1 MSIHAFLLVASLGMA
16 SSPVPQTSDTL
27 GAIRA
32 VKEEFSERYWASVVQ
47 GRGGMRMSFEEHK
60 EWLGI
65 RCSPDDGNAD
75 CFGGDWVRGRCPAD
89 LMCHPSTDRL
99 EELLLDGA
107 REHPAS
113 DYLTGQSVFN
123 LLRFGRPLE
132 AMEIAQGCQASEGW
146 CRALE
151 GHALQSVGRV
161 QEAEA
166 HFRAFIEMAPDS
178 VRCRYADAT
187 WLLGSWSYLD
197 GRRTFS
203 PPDVWSRWSE
213 RPCGERMAVADT
225 LWWLADPL
233 FIVEGNDR
241 WAEHIDRSLKSRW
254 YFEISDARPTQ
265 RSTQDWVDT
274 RWGNFSRRGPWDSF
288 QNQDPVPLSGALAVW
303 TSQKAARYHF
313 MPDFEGEGFENPT
326 WRLLS
331 EVDSDEGYTPPY
343 GPFHHLPVQ
352 IARFRSRPPPSD
364 DPEPGPSSTNSL
376 RIAAAGTVQETPIA
390 DVAQSAYLTLSDGP
404 ESFPLQLEAAFHEG
418 RAVFLADAPS
428 QRYVASLEVITE
440 AGIGWHREMIQPL
453 ATEGAGLSD
462 ILLYEPQ
469 GRNEPDSLMAA
480 ASTMLPTTEIHSLSQ
495 LGLYW
500 EVYGA
505 EADVGVEFQLRLEKE
520 GGGFVERLRRLL
532 PGGEEEAPGTLSWEE
547 PATGPVSPKAIVL
560 DVEGLEPGRYTLVVR
575 ARWEGQEVV
584 ERTRVMVVR

>member
-1 MSIHAFLLVASLGMA
+1 MPLQALLLFATLGMDP
-16 SSPVPQTSDTL
+16 SPVAQTSDTL
-27 GAIRA
+27 DAIRT
-32 VKEEFSERYWASVVQ
+32 VKEELIERYRTSVVQ
-47 GRGGMRMSFEEHK
+47 GRDFRGRRTPAEVRD
-60 EWLGI
+60 WLGS

-75 CFGGDWVRGRCPAD
+75 CFGGDWVRERCPAD
-89 LMCHPSTDRL
+89 LMCHPPSDRL
-99 EELLLDGA
+99 EDLLLVGA
-107 REHPAS
+107 REHPES
-113 DYLTGQSVFN
+113 EFLTGQAVFN

-132 AMEIAQGCQASEGW
+132 AMEIAQACQASEGW

-151 GHALQSVGRV
+151 GHVLQSVGRV
-161 QEAEA
+161 QEAGA
-166 HFRAFIEMAPDS
+166 LFRAFVESAPDS
-178 VRCRYADAT
+178 VKCRNADAT

-197 GRRTFS
+197 ERRTMS
-203 PPDVWSRWSE
+203 PPEMWRRWSE
-213 RPCGERMAVADT
+213 RQCAERMAASDT
-225 LWWLADPL
+225 IWWLADPL

-241 WAEHIDRSLKSRW
+241 WAEHINRALKAKW
-254 YFEISDARPTQ
+254 VLEIRGIGSSQD
-265 RSTQDWVDT
+265 SQDWIDT
-274 RWGNFSRRGPWDSF
+274 RWAAWLRRGPWDSYHT
-288 QNQDPVPLSGALAVW
+288 QAPVRNGTPTRW
-303 TSQKAARYHF
+303 TSKEAARYHF
-313 MPDFEGEGFENPT
+313 IPDFEGEGFENPT

-343 GPFHHLPVQ
+343 GPFHLLPVQ

-480 ASTMLPTTEIHSLSQ
+480 ASTMLPTTEIHALSQ